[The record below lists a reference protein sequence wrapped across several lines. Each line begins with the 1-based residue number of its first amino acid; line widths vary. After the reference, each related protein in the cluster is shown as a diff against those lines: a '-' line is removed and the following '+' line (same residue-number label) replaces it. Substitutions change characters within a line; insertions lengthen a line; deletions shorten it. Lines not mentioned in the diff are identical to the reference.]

1 MSASEPP
8 IRRLIIN
15 PPAGDPVS
23 DVVAAWAT
31 GIPERQRSAVV
42 RQALHA
48 FLQTTALTRSVL
60 DPATQQQLAAALTH
74 HLVATLP
81 PLLGAAILQQLGAT
95 LSGAARLAPLSN
107 IQAEPE
113 APPDEPPPAPDAAE
127 APPAQRPPPPARPS
141 VQIAAADLALLDDLV
156 GEGGA

>member
-1 MSASEPP
+1 VSASEPP

-15 PPAGDPVS
+15 LPAGDPVS

-31 GIPERQRSAVV
+31 GIPERQQSAVV

-95 LSGAARLAPLSN
+95 LSGAARLAPLWG
-107 IQAEPE
+107 IQDEPS
-113 APPDEPPPAPDAAE
+113 APPDEPPPAPTSEE

-141 VQIAAADLALLDDLV
+141 VRIAASDLALLDDLV
-156 GEGGA
+156 GEG